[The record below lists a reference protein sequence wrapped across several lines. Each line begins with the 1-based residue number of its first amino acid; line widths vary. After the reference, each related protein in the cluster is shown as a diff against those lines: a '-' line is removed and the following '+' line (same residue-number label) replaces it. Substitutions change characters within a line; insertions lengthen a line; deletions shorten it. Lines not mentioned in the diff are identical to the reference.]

1 MFYFPELAG
10 LLWLFHAKS
19 YLLPT
24 QKSTV
29 WEQRNGIML
38 IRDGKIATGLHIVAT
53 PIGAARDITLRS
65 LDILAGADLL
75 AAEDTRNTRRLMDI
89 HGIKL
94 GDRRLL
100 AYHDHNGVKV
110 RPQIIEALQC
120 GASVAYVSDAG
131 TPMVADPGFDL
142 SRAVIAEGLPVF
154 SAPGASA
161 VLAALC
167 VSGQPTDRFF
177 FAGFAPSKLSARK
190 KFLAE
195 LAMIP
200 STMIFYESPKRIV
213 VSLRDMIDVYGS
225 DRAVSVCRELTKKF
239 EEVFRGSLSEV
250 FQKIEMRESIKGE
263 FVVVLGPPLAQEIS
277 QSDIDNALLEALK
290 IMHVKSAAVEI
301 AAKFSLPRKEIYSR
315 ALVLTKK

>member
-1 MFYFPELAG
+1 
-10 LLWLFHAKS
+10 
-19 YLLPT
+19 
-24 QKSTV
+24 
-29 WEQRNGIML
+29 ML

-177 FAGFAPSKLSARK
+177 FAGFAWCLVLPIWQFPFDLFTSAIP
-190 KFLAE
+190 LAGALE
-195 LAMIP
+195 GN
-200 STMIFYESPKRIV
+200 STPGWVLIAYVVLIGTILPYLCVMAALKNLKASTTSTFGLLEPIFAGIVAWIWFAESWTAIQLV
-213 VSLRDMIDVYGS
+213 G
-225 DRAVSVCRELTKKF
+225 
-239 EEVFRGSLSEV
+239 G
-250 FQKIEMRESIKGE
+250 
-263 FVVVLGPPLAQEIS
+263 VVV
-277 QSDIDNALLEALK
+277 
-290 IMHVKSAAVEI
+290 I
-301 AAKFSLPRKEIYSR
+301 AGIYMADQARSR
-315 ALVLTKK
+315 TT